1 MKNSKCHLQTSYSHL
16 AATACLCLLLSG
28 QIHAGKTDQII
39 ETGEQ
44 RIEEG
49 RAAQQTIDNLNDK
62 TIDITAEYK
71 QTIKVV
77 EGLKIYNDLLQK
89 QIDAQNRAMSELKT
103 SIAEV
108 SLIERQIVP
117 LMVKMIDSLDEF
129 IQLDIPFT
137 LDERNERVA
146 KLRALLERSDVT
158 VAEKFRRVLEAYQI
172 EIDYGKTLK
181 AYRGTLNTG
190 STEKDV
196 EFLRVGRIALLYQT
210 LDGSETGAWNNTT
223 KSWESLDGP
232 QYRIATTKAL
242 RIAKKQIAPD
252 LIILPV
258 AGPEASE

>member
-1 MKNSKCHLQTSYSHL
+1 MKKSKCHIRTRNRRLT
-16 AATACLCLLLSG
+16 ATACLCLLLSG
-28 QIHAGKTDQII
+28 QIYAAKIDQII

-44 RIEEG
+44 RVNEG
-49 RAAQQTIDNLNDK
+49 KAAQQTIDSLNDK
-62 TIDITAEYK
+62 IVDINAEYK

-89 QIDAQNRAMSELKT
+89 QVDAQNKAMSELKT
-103 SIAEV
+103 SISDV

-190 STEKDV
+190 NSEKDV

-223 KSWESLDGP
+223 KNWESLDGP

-252 LIILPV
+252 LLILPV
-258 AGPEASE
+258 ASPEGAK